1 MSSFL
6 KPAALLKMNSYW
18 GIFQGFCLKVSEEFI
33 YRTPPRIF
41 VVIVLLIIIVL
52 VLVVIVLL
60 INSSSNKY

>member
-1 MSSFL
+1 MSPFL

-18 GIFQGFCLKVSEEFI
+18 GIFQGFCVKVSEEFF

-52 VLVVIVLL
+52 VLVVVV
-60 INSSSNKY
+60 ININFLS